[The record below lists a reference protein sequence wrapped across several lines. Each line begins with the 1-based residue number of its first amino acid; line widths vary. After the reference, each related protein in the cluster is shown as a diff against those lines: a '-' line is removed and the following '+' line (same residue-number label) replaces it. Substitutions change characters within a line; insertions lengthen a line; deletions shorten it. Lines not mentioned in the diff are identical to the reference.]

1 MSSKSTKHSKHIAG
15 VDFSK
20 MNARDILESAAMLYS
35 CCTIMRSTFGILTM
49 MNDAQEPPLSVD
61 DLKEFAGKF
70 DAVHTCFFDL
80 YRALQAKGME
90 LNEKEKADTAK
101 IPARVHSS

>member
-1 MSSKSTKHSKHIAG
+1 MSFKSTKPSKHVVG

-20 MNARDILESAAMLYS
+20 MTARDVLESAAMLYS

-49 MNDAQEPPLSVD
+49 MNDAQERPLSTD
-61 DLKEFAGKF
+61 DLKEVAGKF

-80 YRALQAKGME
+80 YRALQAKGLE
-90 LNEKEKADTAK
+90 LNEKEKSERASNPDL
-101 IPARVHSS
+101 S